1 VNTTAPEQVSGVEG
15 NSRLTALNGMVLLVL
30 LAVEGITILSVRQ
43 MITLHVYLGVAL
55 VGPVLLKCASTG
67 YRFARYYARSLP
79 YVERGPPTRVLRVL
93 GPVVIISSLAVLGTG
108 IGLIFAGP
116 RHPEPLLTLHKG
128 SFIIW
133 VAAMTVH
140 VLGHVIEGARFT
152 WREIRDPHTAPAVRQ
167 RRWRTLAVALSLVAG
182 VGLASALLPSANAW
196 TSHHADDYSRHEGG
210 EKTTDAH

>member
-1 VNTTAPEQVSGVEG
+1 
-15 NSRLTALNGMVLLVL
+15 
-30 LAVEGITILSVRQ
+30 

-67 YRFARYYARSLP
+67 YRFVRYYGRSLP
-79 YVERGPPTRVLRVL
+79 YVEKGPPNPVLRVL
-93 GPVVIISSLAVLGTG
+93 GPVVILSSLAVLGTG

-140 VLGHVIEGARFT
+140 VLGHVIDGTRLT
-152 WREIRDPHTAPAVRQ
+152 WREIRDPRTAPAVRN

-182 VGLASALLPSANAW
+182 VGLASALLPSASGW
-196 TSHHADDYSRHEGG
+196 TSHRADDFGHHDGQRLDNQQPTDRTTTELWVSYGPAMPGWGG
-210 EKTTDAH
+210 SPGSVPAWGKLR